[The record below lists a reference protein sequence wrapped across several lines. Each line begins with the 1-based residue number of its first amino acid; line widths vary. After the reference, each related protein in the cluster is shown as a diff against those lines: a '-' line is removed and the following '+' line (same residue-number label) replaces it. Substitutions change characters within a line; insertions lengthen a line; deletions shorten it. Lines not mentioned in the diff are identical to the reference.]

1 MEKHEHYTYRI
12 TWSAEDREYV
22 GLCAEFPS
30 LSWLAA
36 TRTGAL
42 EGIEKVVSE
51 TIDDML
57 AQGETPP
64 QAGGKE
70 LQRKT
75 GVAHDAG
82 TASAAGDRR
91 DGGRREPEPLSVRT
105 PGGIEVQGRHRAALI
120 VVKPNAVSLR
130 RLPRPPAAARRR
142 LWPHACPGRIA
153 RPGSGKRRRRSLR

>member
-12 TWSAEDREYV
+12 TWSAEEREYV

-51 TIDDML
+51 TIADML
-57 AQGETPP
+57 TQAKRAAG
-64 QAGGKE
+64 AGGKE

-82 TASAAGDRR
+82 TTSPAGDRR

-105 PGGIEVQGRHRAALI
+105 PGGVKVQGRRRAAL
-120 VVKPNAVSLR
+120 VVVRPNAVSLR
-130 RLPRPPAAARRR
+130 RLPWPPAAVRRR

-153 RPGSGKRRRRSLR
+153 TPGSGKRRHRSSR

>member
-1 MEKHEHYTYRI
+1 MNTI
-12 TWSAEDREYV
+12 PIASPSAEEREYV

-30 LSWLAA
+30 LSRLAA

-51 TIDDML
+51 TIADML
-57 AQGETPP
+57 TQGETPP
-64 QAGGKE
+64 QALAEKE

-82 TASAAGDRR
+82 TTSPAGDRR

-105 PGGIEVQGRHRAALI
+105 RREVKVQGRRRAAL
-120 VVKPNAVSLR
+120 VVVRPNAVSLR
-130 RLPRPPAAARRR
+130 RLPWPPAAVRRR
-142 LWPHACPGRIA
+142 LWPHACPCRIA
-153 RPGSGKRRRRSLR
+153 TP

>member
-12 TWSAEDREYV
+12 TWSAEEREYV

-51 TIDDML
+51 TIADML
-57 AQGETPP
+57 TQAKRAAG
-64 QAGGKE
+64 AGGKE

-82 TASAAGDRR
+82 TTSPAGDRR

-105 PGGIEVQGRHRAALI
+105 PGGVKVQGRRRAALC
-120 VVKPNAVSLR
+120 R
-130 RLPRPPAAARRR
+130 RQAKRCFAAAIAVATCCGATPPLAAR
-142 LWPHACPGRIA
+142 LSRQDCNARI
-153 RPGSGKRRRRSLR
+153 G

>member
-64 QAGGKE
+64 QALAEKNFSGKLVLRMTPE
-70 LQRKT
+70 QHRRLAIGAMEE
-75 GVAHDAG
+75 GVSLNRYLCARLAG
-82 TASAAGDRR
+82 RGS
-91 DGGRREPEPLSVRT
+91 
-105 PGGIEVQGRHRAALI
+105 RAA
-120 VVKPNAVSLR
+120 PGRPCR
-130 RLPRPPAAARRR
+130 RQAKRCFAAAIAAATCCGATPPLAAR
-142 LWPHACPGRIA
+142 LSRQDCKARI
-153 RPGSGKRRRRSLR
+153 G

>member
-1 MEKHEHYTYRI
+1 MERHEHYTYRI

-51 TIDDML
+51 TIADML

-64 QAGGKE
+64 QALAEKE

-82 TASAAGDRR
+82 TASPAGDRR
-91 DGGRREPEPLSVRT
+91 DGRRREPEPLSVRT
-105 PGGIEVQGRHRAALI
+105 PGGVKVQGRRRAAL
-120 VVKPNAVSLR
+120 VVKPNAVSR
-130 RLPRPPAAARRR
+130 RRSPPRPAAARRR

-153 RPGSGKRRRRSLR
+153 TPGSGRHRRR